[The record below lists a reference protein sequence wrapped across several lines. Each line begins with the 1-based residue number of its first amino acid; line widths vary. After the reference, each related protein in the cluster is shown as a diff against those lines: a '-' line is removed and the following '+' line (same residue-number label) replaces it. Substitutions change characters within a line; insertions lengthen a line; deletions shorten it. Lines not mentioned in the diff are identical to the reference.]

1 MMGKIISTA
10 LVLAGLGLTLPAA
23 AQEPAKLRW
32 GVAVSS
38 SLSQAPAPILE
49 LDKALQAKHGLDFTT
64 VDFMGNV
71 TGCIAA
77 VISGDVDVCQN
88 GISIGMNAI
97 AQGGDLVSFMQLIGQ
112 INEITLTPDAIA
124 RVGVKADAPV
134 KDRIEALKGLTIA
147 GPGAGSTTYSI
158 LEAILAEA
166 DLAPGDLVY
175 QPLTDI
181 AALNASLANKRVD
194 AAIWSVGGLSP
205 AQADG
210 SGVRYINLASG
221 ELPHL
226 LAVPNVASF
235 ASRKFVEDN
244 RETLQ
249 RVQAALVDVVAA
261 LRADPFGYAAPYKA
275 AYLPDLPQATWED
288 NLPQAVAAYFAD
300 VEGTREGWD
309 FWVEKLP
316 IEDPAARARIGYD
329 TAYVRLSK

>member
-1 MMGKIISTA
+1 M
-10 LVLAGLGLTLPAA
+10 
-23 AQEPAKLRW
+23 
-32 GVAVSS
+32 
-38 SLSQAPAPILE
+38 LE
-49 LDKALQAKHGLDFTT
+49 LDKEIQARHGLEFTT
-64 VDFMGNV
+64 VDFKGNV

-77 VISGDVDVCQN
+77 VISGEVDVCQN

-97 AQGGDLVSFMQLIGQ
+97 AQGGDLVAFMQLIGQ

-124 RVGVKADAPV
+124 RIGVGPEASVG
-134 KDRIEALKGLTIA
+134 DRIAALKGLTIA

-166 DLAPGDLVY
+166 GLAPADLVY

-181 AALNASLANKRVD
+181 TALNASLSNKRID

-205 AQADG
+205 AQSDG
-210 SGVRYINLASG
+210 SGLRYINLASG
-221 ELPHL
+221 EIPHL

-235 ASRKFVEDN
+235 APRKFVEDN
-244 RETLQ
+244 REALQ
-249 RVQAALVDVVAA
+249 RVQAAFVDVVAA

-300 VEGTREGWD
+300 VEGSREGWD
-309 FWVEKLP
+309 FWVKHLP
-316 IEDPAARARIGYD
+316 VDDPAARDRVAYD
-329 TAYVRLSK
+329 AAYDRLSQ